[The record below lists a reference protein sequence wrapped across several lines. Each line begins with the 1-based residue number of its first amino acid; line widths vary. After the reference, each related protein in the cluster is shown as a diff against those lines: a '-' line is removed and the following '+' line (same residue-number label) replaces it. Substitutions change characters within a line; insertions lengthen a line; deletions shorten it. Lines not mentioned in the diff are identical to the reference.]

1 MTFVVQKI
9 RNIIINK
16 RLIKIRFYLITFVF
30 RIFINKMLDINKIRT
45 DFPILSQK
53 VNGKPLVY
61 FDNGATSQKPQVV
74 IDAIATYYEE
84 INANIHRGVHTLSQL
99 ATDAYEE
106 SRIKIQNHINAKF
119 AHEVLFTSGTTFGIN
134 LVANGFAS
142 LLKPNDEVMVSALE
156 HHSNIVPWQM
166 LCEKTGAKLVVIPM
180 DENGELILSEY
191 ERLLSDKIKIVAV
204 NHISNALGTV
214 NPIKYMITKA
224 HEVGAAV
231 LIDGAQAVPH
241 LKPDVQE
248 LDCDFYVFS
257 GHKMCGPTGVGILY
271 GKEAWLNKLPPYLGG
286 GEMIKEVT
294 FEKTTYA
301 DLPHK
306 FEAGTPNIASG
317 IVLGTAVDYMN
328 SVGFENIQ
336 QQEKE
341 LLIYATE
348 KLLEIEGLKIFGTAA
363 TKTSVISFNID
374 GIHPYDIGTIIDK
387 LGIAVRTGHHCAQP
401 IMNYFNIPGTIRA
414 SFAFYNTKEEIDIFV
429 EAVKKAKTMLS

>member
-1 MTFVVQKI
+1 
-9 RNIIINK
+9 
-16 RLIKIRFYLITFVF
+16 
-30 RIFINKMLDINKIRT
+30 MLDINKIRA

-74 IDAIATYYEE
+74 IDAISKYYQE

-99 ATDAYEE
+99 ATDAYEI
-106 SRIKIQNHINAKF
+106 SRAKLQHHINAKF

-142 LLKPNDEVMVSALE
+142 ILKPGDEVLVSALE
-156 HHSNIVPWQM
+156 HHSNIVPWQL
-166 LCEKTGAKLVVIPM
+166 LCEKTGATLRVIPINQ
-180 DENGELILSEY
+180 DGELSMSEY
-191 ERLLSDKIKIVAV
+191 DKLLSDKTKIVTV

-214 NPIKYMITKA
+214 NPIKYMIDKA
-224 HEVGAAV
+224 HEVGAAI

-257 GHKMCGPTGVGILY
+257 GHKMCGPTGTGILY
-271 GKEAWLNKLPPYLGG
+271 GKEAWLNKLPPYQGG

-301 DLPHK
+301 ELPHK
-306 FEAGTPNIASG
+306 FEAGTPNIAGG

-328 SVGFENIQ
+328 AVGFENIQ
-336 QQEKE
+336 QQELE
-341 LLIYATE
+341 LLEYGT
-348 KLLEIEGLKIFGTAA
+348 KRLLEIEGLKIFGNAKE
-363 TKTSVISFNID
+363 KTSVISFNIE

-401 IMNYFNIPGTIRA
+401 IMNFFCIPGTIRA
-414 SFAFYNTKEEIDIFV
+414 SFAFYNTKEEIDSMV
-429 EAVKKAKTMLS
+429 AAVKKAQIMLS